1 MKSGLVALVGR
12 PNVGKSTLLNA
23 LLGRKLAIVSDK
35 PQTTRSAIRSVLHRP
50 GARPCWSTPRAPQAA
65 HPARP
70 AAERPGPGTLSE
82 VDLVLQLVDA
92 AAGVG
97 AGDRFLAGEL
107 AKVDTPRICVVN
119 KVDASRAKVAAAL
132 QAAAGLAD
140 FAEVVP
146 VSARKGTQL
155 DLLVELLLRH
165 LPEGRPLYPEG
176 HTSDEPEQHLVAELI
191 REKALSLVRDELPHS
206 VAVLVEEMG
215 PDPEREDLL
224 VIRAFLFVERASQ
237 KPIVLGK
244 GGSVLREIG
253 TRGREE
259 LEALFGTSLSRP
271 EGERSPRSGSATPA
285 SSPASGSDHAP
296 GATTAAA
303 PCRTRGSRPGW
314 PAAGTRRRSGR
325 PGAAGCRPPRSARR
339 PAPPPPRRR
348 PRGPAGSDRG
358 RW

>member
-23 LLGRKLAIVSDK
+23 LLGQKLAITSDK
-35 PQTTRSAIRSVLHRP
+35 PQTTRSAVRGVLHRP
-50 GARPCWSTPRAPQAA
+50 EGQAVLVDTPGLHKPRTLLGQ
-65 HPARP
+65 RLNDLV
-70 AAERPGPGTLSE
+70 RGTLAE

-97 AGDRFLAGEL
+97 AGDRFLAAEL
-107 AKVDTPRICVVN
+107 AKVDTPKLCVVN
-119 KVDASRAKVAAAL
+119 KLDAASRAKMVAAL
-132 QAAAGLAD
+132 QAAAALGD
-140 FAEVVP
+140 FAEIVP
-146 VSARKGTQL
+146 VSARDGTQL

-191 REKALSLVRDELPHS
+191 REKALAVVRDELPHS

-244 GGSVLREIG
+244 GGSVLRDIG
-253 TRGREE
+253 TRARAE
-259 LEALFGTSLSRP
+259 LEALFGTQVYLDLRVKVAKEWQRDPRQLSRL
-271 EGERSPRSGSATPA
+271 GF
-285 SSPASGSDHAP
+285 
-296 GATTAAA
+296 
-303 PCRTRGSRPGW
+303 
-314 PAAGTRRRSGR
+314 
-325 PGAAGCRPPRSARR
+325 
-339 PAPPPPRRR
+339 
-348 PRGPAGSDRG
+348 
-358 RW
+358 